1 MRIHRTETLD
11 GTLRGTRAG
20 FAFFRPDEGGEDI
33 FVHAEALAGA
43 LHGDRVRVRVTRGDL
58 HDYRPSAE
66 VEEILGRGGGE
77 GGFTGN
83 LERIGKG
90 WFVRPDSPLLPERL
104 RVRLGTVAGVSGAKV
119 RFRVETRP
127 GAEQAPVAVAADLL
141 GEGDDARH
149 DLVSIA
155 GEASLDLRFPEAAE
169 EEALAS
175 AAGPDPEAHRREDF
189 RGDFVLTIDPPDAK
203 DFDDAVAIL
212 PLPGGGWRLWVHIAD
227 VTSFVAE
234 GGPLDREAS
243 RRGTSVY
250 FPGAVIPMLPEGLSS
265 VAASLG
271 PGVDRRVLS
280 VRIDFDGHG
289 TGSGVHVSR
298 GWIRSTARLHYAQAQ
313 AILDGKE
320 DPEASSPE
328 IVAALCEMAR
338 LAGILRERR
347 FAEGGFEFN
356 VAEAEMTLGP
366 DGVPRELRRRES
378 LESHRLI
385 EEFMIAANRAIGTWA
400 LQREVPFLFRVHAEP
415 DAESLA
421 RFLGDALALVPG
433 ASHVVPPVGVVP
445 PWGGVLSPGAAV
457 FDFPRLRRWLEAL
470 PDSPLGR
477 TVQRL
482 FLRALRKANYA
493 PIDIG
498 HFGLGLRGYCHFTSP
513 IRRYPDLFVHRRVKE
528 LIDGRLPTVSGE
540 ETDREARCSS
550 RAEVNA
556 QEAEREMVRLK
567 TARFMERRLGAE
579 FAGHVTGMIPAGLFV
594 ELDTMPV
601 EGFVP
606 RESLPPGFRLAD
618 DRPAFLHDRS
628 REEFRPGDPVRV
640 AVARVDL
647 RARRVEFGLVRVAGP
662 RGRGRRDRA
671 ERGEDRHAWDG
682 HTGDGSTGN
691 GRTRDG
697 IGRGAGKQ
705 PGTRKRPRSGSAPA
719 RGRAG
724 RSRSS
729 RAKDGRLRSSGRP
742 PRGSGSGS
750 RTRTTA
756 GPRRGGP
763 GKRGTKRR

>member
-1 MRIHRTETLD
+1 MD
-11 GTLRGTRAG
+11 GTIRGTRAG
-20 FAFFRPDEGGEDI
+20 FAFFRPDEGGEDL
-33 FVHAEALAGA
+33 FVPAEALAGA

-58 HDYRPSAE
+58 HDYRPSADE
-66 VEEILGRGGGE
+66 EEILGRGGGE
-77 GGFTGN
+77 GGYTGN

-104 RVRLGTVAGVSGAKV
+104 RLRLGTVAGVPGAKI

-127 GAEQAPVAVAADLL
+127 GAEQTPVAVAADLL

-149 DLVSIA
+149 DLVNIA

-169 EEALAS
+169 EEALTA
-175 AAGPDPEAHRREDF
+175 AAGPDPETDRREDF

-203 DFDDAVAIL
+203 DFDDAVAIA

-280 VRIDFDGHG
+280 VRVDFDAHG
-289 TGSGVHVSR
+289 AGSGVHASR
-298 GWIRSTARLHYAQAQ
+298 GWIRSRARLHYAQAQ

-320 DPEASSPE
+320 ESSPE
-328 IVAALCEMAR
+328 ITAALREMAR

-347 FAEGGFEFN
+347 FAERGFEFT
-356 VAEAEMTLGP
+356 VADAEMTLGP
-366 DGVPRELRRRES
+366 DGVPREIHRRES
-378 LESHRLI
+378 LASHRLI

-400 LQREVPFLFRVHAEP
+400 LEREVPFLFRVHAEP
-415 DAESLA
+415 DAEAMA

-433 ASHVVPPVGVVP
+433 ASPSA
-445 PWGGVLSPGAAV
+445 LS
-457 FDFPRLRRWLEAL
+457 DFPRLRRWLEAL

-482 FLRALRKANYA
+482 FLRALRKAIYA
-493 PIDIG
+493 PVDTG

-528 LIDGRLPTVSGE
+528 LLDGRLPTASWE
-540 ETDREARCSS
+540 EADREARCSS

-618 DRPAFLHDRS
+618 ERPAFLHDRS

-671 ERGEDRHAWDG
+671 ERGGDRHAGDG
-682 HTGDGSTGN
+682 RTGDARN
-691 GRTRDG
+691 AEEA
-697 IGRGAGKQ
+697 GRGTGKR
-705 PGTRKRPRSGSAPA
+705 PGTRKRSRSGSAPT
-719 RGRAG
+719 RGPAG

-729 RAKDGRLRSSGRP
+729 RAKDGRMKSASRP
-742 PRGSGSGS
+742 SRGSGGGGG
-750 RTRTTA
+750 TLQGK
-756 GPRRGGP
+756 GPKRGRP
-763 GKRGTKRR
+763 GVRGTKRR

>member
-1 MRIHRTETLD
+1 MRVRRTEALD
-11 GTLRGTRAG
+11 GTIRGTRAG

-33 FVHAEALAGA
+33 FVPAEALAGA
-43 LHGDRVRVRVTRGDL
+43 LHGDYVRVRVTRGDV
-58 HDYRPSAE
+58 HDFRPSAD
-66 VEEILGRGGGE
+66 VEEILARGGGE
-77 GGFTGN
+77 GGYTGN
-83 LERIGKG
+83 LERIGKS
-90 WFVRPDSPLLPERL
+90 WFVQPDSPLLPERL
-104 RVRLGTVAGVSGAKV
+104 RLRLGTVAGVAGAKI

-127 GAEQAPVAVAADLL
+127 GAEQTPVAVAADLL

-149 DLVSIA
+149 DLVNIA

-175 AAGPDPEAHRREDF
+175 AVAPDPEADLREDF

-203 DFDDAVAIL
+203 DFDDAVAIAS
-212 PLPGGGWRLWVHIAD
+212 LPGGGWRLWVHIAD

-250 FPGAVIPMLPEGLSS
+250 FPGVAIPMLPEGLSS

-271 PGVDRRVLS
+271 PGIERRVLS
-280 VRIDFDGHG
+280 VRIDFDAHG
-289 TGSGVHVSR
+289 AGSGVHVSR
-298 GWIRSTARLHYAQAQ
+298 GWIRSQARLHYAQAQ
-313 AILDGKE
+313 AILDGELDGKL
-320 DPEASSPE
+320 DWKDSLEASSPE
-328 IVAALCEMAR
+328 IVAALREMAR

-347 FAEGGFEFN
+347 FAQGGFEFN

-366 DGVPRELRRRES
+366 DGVPREIHRRTS
-378 LESHRLI
+378 LQSHRLI

-400 LQREVPFLFRVHAEP
+400 LEREVPFLYRVHAEP
-415 DAESLA
+415 DAESVA

-433 ASHVVPPVGVVP
+433 TSPAA
-445 PWGGVLSPGAAV
+445 LS
-457 FDFPRLRRWLEAL
+457 DFPRLRRWLEAL

-482 FLRALRKANYA
+482 FLRALRKAIYA
-493 PIDIG
+493 PVDTG

-528 LIDGRLPTVSGE
+528 LLDGRLPTVSWE
-540 ETDREARCSS
+540 DADREARCSS

-579 FAGHVTGMIPAGLFV
+579 FAGHITGMIPAGLFV

-618 DRPAFLHDRS
+618 ERPAFLHDRS

-640 AVARVDL
+640 IVARVDL
-647 RARRVEFGLVRVAGP
+647 RARRVEFGLVRVVGP
-662 RGRGRRDRA
+662 RGRGRRDRSG
-671 ERGEDRHAWDG
+671 RGEDRQAADG
-682 HTGDGSTGN
+682 DAGDEAA
-691 GRTRDG
+691 
-697 IGRGAGKQ
+697 RGAGDGRTGKR
-705 PGTRKRPRSGSAPA
+705 PGTRKRPRSGTAPA
-719 RGRAG
+719 RGPGG
-724 RSRSS
+724 RSRSI
-729 RAKDGRLRSSGRP
+729 RAKDGRLKSAGRP
-742 PRGSGSGS
+742 PRGSGGGGS
-750 RTRTTA
+750 ARKTA
-756 GPRRGGP
+756 GPKRSSS